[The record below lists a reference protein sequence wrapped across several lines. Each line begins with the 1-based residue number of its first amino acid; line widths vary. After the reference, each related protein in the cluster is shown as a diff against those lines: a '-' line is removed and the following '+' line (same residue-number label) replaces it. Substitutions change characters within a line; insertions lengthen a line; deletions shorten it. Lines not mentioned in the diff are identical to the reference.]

1 MSLKKSIITTLSVL
15 FFLQTAVFLVITA
28 LWALPPF
35 HFYGFLAGQ
44 TLFFI
49 IILCFLLKNQKFFY
63 RIKTGERE
71 NSVNAANKLTLFRI
85 TMLPFLIFLTL
96 ASYHHGAGPVLSA
109 AAALAF
115 ISDFFDGRISRK
127 GGLESYM
134 GKILDSASD
143 YMLLGTTAAVFC
155 YFRLLPLWL
164 FLLISGRL
172 LFNGLIMLVLFLV
185 LKKLHPQTTP
195 FGKVAIA
202 AIMILLVMEAAKP
215 LGLPFWIRYVE
226 FAAGSLIA
234 VSMIDKI
241 LYFFRT
247 LRENMRTGGVSEIY
261 AGKSP
266 ALKKAVEP
274 VKAARKYEEAQGDEQ
289 GAAYFFDKAKGL

>member
-1 MSLKKSIITTLSVL
+1 MNLKKSLIITLSVL
-15 FFLQTAVFLVITA
+15 FSLQSAGFLVITA
-28 LWALPPF
+28 LWALPSV

-44 TLFFI
+44 MLFFTV
-49 IILCFLLKNQKFFY
+49 ILCFLLKNQRFFY

-71 NSVNAANKLTLFRI
+71 TFVNAANKLTLFRI

-127 GGLESYM
+127 AGLESYM

-143 YMLLGTTAAVFC
+143 YMLLGTIAAVFC

-164 FLLISGRL
+164 FLLIAGRL
-172 LFNGLIMLVLFLV
+172 LFNGLVMLALFLI

-195 FGKVAIA
+195 FGKTAIA

-215 LGLPFWIRYVE
+215 LGLPFWIRYIE

-234 VSMIDKI
+234 ASVIDKI
-241 LYFFRT
+241 LFFFRT
-247 LRENMRTGGVSEIY
+247 LRGAARTKTVSGGVSEVY
-261 AGKSP
+261 ATKSP
-266 ALKKAVEP
+266 ALEKAVKP
-274 VKAARKYEEAQGDEQ
+274 VKTA
-289 GAAYFFDKAKGL
+289 